1 MTDTV
6 TTGTP
11 NKIRKLLVANRG
23 EIACRVM
30 TTCQTLGIKTVA
42 VHSDVDKDALHVA
55 MADQTVHIGP
65 AAANE
70 SYLVIDKI
78 IGAAK
83 ETGADA
89 IHPGYG
95 FLSENPEFADRCAK
109 EGIIFIGPSAASMN
123 AMALKGAAKQL
134 MTDAGVP
141 VVPGYHG
148 DEQSDEFLATEA
160 EKIGFPVLI
169 KAVAGGGGKGMRIV
183 HKAAEVK
190 AAIEAARREG
200 ENSFGNGKLLIEKLI
215 QKPRHI
221 ELQVFG
227 DHDGNTVHLFERD
240 CSLQRRYQ
248 KVVEEAPAPGMSA
261 EMRRAMGEAAVKA
274 AQAINYVGAGTVEFI
289 VDVADGLD
297 GAPFYFMEM
306 NTRLQVEHP
315 VTEMITGQDL
325 VEWQI
330 IAAQGQE
337 LPLSQDE
344 IDVLTHGHAVEV
356 RLYAEDPFNGFLP
369 SIGTIG
375 MFDPFAETAP
385 NSRIDAGVR
394 AGDEV
399 SIHYDPMIG
408 KLIAWGETRADAI
421 HGLADLVAET
431 PITGLSTNRDFLLR
445 ALRHP
450 QFVAG
455 DVHTGFIPD
464 NEAALLEPPEVTAHD
479 YLVAALAIWANRQTH
494 GANRLSADPWDSTDS
509 FRLNLPQDEQLK
521 FETGDGDGLT
531 VVLEQKNGVLVASH
545 DDHRLRAEGV
555 SMAGIVLTFTSNGL
569 RQRLFAE
576 VSDSHVNLID
586 ADRSLGLKRHARDG
600 GGSDD
605 ADGPGTVMAPMPGKI
620 LELKAAVGDAVE
632 RGDPLLVMEAMKMEQ
647 TIAAPKDGTVAQL
660 DVKPGDQVADGTILV
675 IVDDPE

>member
-1 MTDTV
+1 MTDA
-6 TTGTP
+6 P

-30 TTCQTLGIKTVA
+30 ATCQSLGIKTVA
-42 VHSDVDKDALHVA
+42 VYSSVDKDALHVQ
-55 MADQTVHIGP
+55 MADEAVHIGP
-65 AAANE
+65 PSASE

-83 ETGADA
+83 ATGADA
-89 IHPGYG
+89 VHPGYG
-95 FLSENPEFADRCAK
+95 FLSENPGFANRCAD
-109 EGIIFIGPSAASMN
+109 EGIIFIGPSAASMD
-123 AMALKGAAKQL
+123 AMALKGAAKKI

-148 DEQSDEFLATEA
+148 DEQSDEFLAAEA

-183 HKAAEVK
+183 HKASETK

-200 ENSFGNGKLLIEKLI
+200 ENSFSNGTLLIEKLI
-215 QKPRHI
+215 QKPRHV

-227 DHDGNTVHLFERD
+227 DQDGNTVHLFERD

-248 KVVEEAPAPGMSA
+248 KVVEEAPAPGMST
-261 EMRRAMGEAAVKA
+261 EMRRAMGDAAVKA

-289 VDVADGLD
+289 VDVANGLAD
-297 GAPFYFMEM
+297 APFYFMEM

-330 IAAQGQE
+330 MAAQGQE

-344 IDVLTHGHAVEV
+344 IDVLTNGHAVEV

-375 MFDPFAETAP
+375 MFDPFADVAP
-385 NSRIDAGVR
+385 NCRIDAGVR

-408 KLIAWGETRADAI
+408 KLVAWGETRTDAI
-421 HGLADLVAET
+421 HALAELLAET

-450 QFVAG
+450 QFIEG

-464 NEAALLEPPEVTAHD
+464 NEAVLLAPPAVSEQD
-479 YLVAALAIWANRQTH
+479 YLIAALAVWANRQAKIQATD
-494 GANRLSADPWDSTDS
+494 DPWSVANG
-509 FRLNLPQDEQLK
+509 FRMNLPQSEQLK
-521 FETGDGDGLT
+521 FENDGEGLT
-531 VVLEQKNGVLVASH
+531 VVLEQRGDTLLASVDGLELSATEVA
-545 DDHRLRAEGV
+545 LT
-555 SMAGIVLTFTSNGL
+555 GITLTYTADGL
-569 RQRLFAE
+569 RKRVFAE
-576 VSDSHVNLID
+576 VSDTIVSLID
-586 ADRSLGLKRHARDG
+586 AERSLTLKRHARDG
-600 GGSDD
+600 GGGED
-605 ADGPGTVMAPMPGKI
+605 ADGPGTVIAPMPGKI
-620 LELKAAVGDAVE
+620 LELKAAVGDVVE

-647 TIAAPKDGTVAQL
+647 TITAPKAGTISQL
-660 DVKPGDQVADGTILV
+660 DVKAGDQVADGTVLV
-675 IVDDPE
+675 VVDDNE

>member
-1 MTDTV
+1 MSEETR
-6 TTGTP
+6 
-11 NKIRKLLVANRG
+11 KIRKLLIANRG

-30 TTCQTLGIKTVA
+30 MTCRSLGIRTVA
-42 VHSDVDKDALHVA
+42 VYSDADKDAMHVA
-55 MADQTVHIGP
+55 MADEAVHIGP
-65 AAANE
+65 PAATE

-83 ETGADA
+83 AAGADA

-95 FLSENPEFADRCAK
+95 FLSENPTFANTCAE
-109 EGIIFIGPSAASMN
+109 EGIIFIGPSAASMD
-123 AMALKGAAKQL
+123 AMALKGAAKKL

-148 DEQSDEFLATEA
+148 DDQSPELLAAEA

-183 HKAAEVK
+183 QHIDELP

-200 ENSFGNGKLLIEKLI
+200 ENSFANGKLLIEKLI

-227 DHDGNTVHLFERD
+227 DQDGHAVHLFERD
-240 CSLQRRYQ
+240 CSLQRRHQ
-248 KVVEEAPAPGMSA
+248 KVVEEAPAPGMSP

-297 GAPFYFMEM
+297 DAPFYFMEM

-330 IAAQGQE
+330 AVAEGQP

-344 IDVLTHGHAVEV
+344 VDVLTNGHAVEV

-375 MFDPFAETAP
+375 LFDPFADVPANT
-385 NSRIDAGVR
+385 RIDAGVR
-394 AGDEV
+394 DGDEV

-408 KLIAWGETRADAI
+408 KLIAWGETREDAV
-421 HGLADLVAET
+421 HALSGLLAET
-431 PITGLSTNRDFLLR
+431 PVIGLATNRDFLLR

-450 QFVAG
+450 DFVAG
-455 DVHTGFIPD
+455 DVHTGFIGQYED
-464 NEAALLEPPEVTAHD
+464 ELLAAHEIGVHD
-479 YLVAALAIWANRQTH
+479 YLLASVSIWANRQTVY
-494 GANRLSADPWDSTDS
+494 AASQSNDPWDAHDG
-509 FRLNLPQDEQLK
+509 FRLNLPHSELLK
-521 FETGDGDGLT
+521 FESADGEQL
-531 VVLEQKNGVLVASH
+531 VVTLEQTSGQLAARSGDSQITVSDVTVSGNSLSFNDNGVRRQLFISVNDETVALV
-545 DDHRLRAEGV
+545 DAERTI
-555 SMAGIVLTFTSNGL
+555 S
-569 RQRLFAE
+569 
-576 VSDSHVNLID
+576 
-586 ADRSLGLKRHARDG
+586 LKRHARDG
-600 GGSDD
+600 GGGDD
-605 ADGPGTVMAPMPGKI
+605 ADGPGTIVAPMPGKI
-620 LELKAAVGDAVE
+620 LEIKVAEGDTVS

-647 TIAAPKDGTVAQL
+647 TIAAPRDGTIATVGAK
-660 DVKPGDQVADGTILV
+660 DGDQVGDGSILIV
-675 IVDDPE
+675 IEDNS